1 MRVAV
6 LVASRN
12 RPDLVDAMAHSL
24 AQSMTLPYDLYV
36 VECGTDK
43 DKLSEHSTL
52 WYPDPQFRGKL
63 FGHSL
68 ALDAARKS
76 GKYDYYFVLMND
88 VTFEPGVDPARTLIE
103 QMEREPRMA
112 ILSPTNADGGYP
124 GATRE
129 ARAGW
134 RAVTTCDY
142 LGFMMKAAAL
152 DEVGF
157 LNPQFQYCWGAIH
170 ELSYKLYSAG
180 WFVAYSD
187 EISYRHLGG
196 STYGQKGTNTISREE
211 YQQRAKRFAYEYFRT
226 NYGDNWNEVF
236 LAATRPHTIAV
247 DTFTQHKQLWSSA
260 FTPEE
265 LSELRGDD
273 PRAGLVLEQ
282 RMQPL
287 STPGAKR
294 LHLGCGPEK
303 RAGWINIDT
312 QAALNPDIVAS
323 VDSLPM
329 FSDGSV
335 DVIEANHLFEHL
347 TYDSAL
353 AALKEWARVL
363 KPGAELFLELP
374 DFDACV
380 RMVGKYTDDRG
391 YDVGMIGLYGWPPAI
406 ATEGIP
412 QIHKWGWSRK
422 ELGRVLR
429 EAGFASV
436 EFGPITQTW
445 RVAAKVGRD
454 LRLRAVRGV
463 PSGARNV
470 PVATTNDSAT
480 RERSSPTTTP
490 DTMNANATISSHSAR
505 SFQLA
510 TDAKVL
516 VFAWPDWNDSTEL
529 EFLFNAF
536 GRHLVGRKDACL
548 CLRRDP
554 VLDPAPEVVRE
565 RLEAAY
571 VRALGPNAELDALVI
586 DDEFGPESVR
596 DLASTIT
603 CALELPSSVKAERAK
618 LCASLGTK
626 LVKSVKAFV
635 AATGGHDEN
644 APARYSREVL
654 DGVNWQLVEQIK
666 ALHPWNFPVI
676 LGNLRVSP
684 GAGTNLSPLA
694 IETTTSCRTQLLVDG
709 VAQRIDLRGKS
720 VLELGCDCGFW
731 SARLAELGA
740 TKVVGLD
747 SDARHVA
754 QARLYW
760 QVNDFLPQ
768 VNWNFEHGSLADE
781 ATRER
786 LRQQGP
792 FDVVLLSGG
801 LENTPNAR
809 EIVRLAGELAGEA
822 LVIDTRLGEGGL
834 GSNAPSRARL
844 FSQLDELELRS
855 EVLPVRFGASGG
867 LAELESYRKGERV
880 VIVAQRTAQLAG
892 KSGQK

>member
-1 MRVAV
+1 MKVAV

-12 RPDLVDAMAHSL
+12 RPDLVDAMARSL
-24 AQSMTLPYDLYV
+24 AQSMTLPYDLFV

-103 QMEREPRMA
+103 QLEREPRMA

-157 LNPQFQYCWGAIH
+157 LNPEFQYCWGAIH

-211 YQQRAKRFAYEYFRT
+211 YQQRAKRFAYEYFRR

-236 LAATRPHTIAV
+236 LAATRPHAIAV

-260 FTPEE
+260 FTPEKLAE
-265 LSELRGDD
+265 LGGND
-273 PRAGLVLEQ
+273 PRAGLALEK

-287 STPGAKR
+287 ATPGAKR

-303 RAGWINIDT
+303 RDGWINVDT
-312 QAALNPDIVAS
+312 QAAVNPDIVAS

-329 FSDGSV
+329 FADGSV

-363 KPGAELFLELP
+363 KPGAELYLEMP

-380 RMVGKYTDDRG
+380 RMVGKYKDDRG

-412 QIHKWGWSRK
+412 QIHKWGWSRT

-429 EAGFASV
+429 EAGFGSV

-463 PSGARNV
+463 PSGSKLSETKPMNHSSTLR
-470 PVATTNDSAT
+470 PHSPSAPAPLPAQ
-480 RERSSPTTTP
+480 RFE
-490 DTMNANATISSHSAR
+490 
-505 SFQLA
+505 LA
-510 TDAKVL
+510 TEASVL
-516 VFAWPDWNDSTEL
+516 VFAWPNWNDSTEL

-554 VLDPAPEVVRE
+554 ALDPPPAFVRE
-565 RLEAAY
+565 QLVAAY
-571 VRALGPNAELDALVI
+571 VRALGAIAELEVLVV
-586 DDEFGPESVR
+586 DDEFGPDSLR
-596 DLASTIT
+596 NLASTIT
-603 CALELPSSVKAERAK
+603 CALELPSSTKAERAK
-618 LCASLGTK
+618 LCASLGNK

-635 AATGGHDEN
+635 AATGGHDET
-644 APARYSREVL
+644 APAQYSREVL
-654 DGVNWQLVEQIK
+654 DRVNWQLVEEIK
-666 ALHPWNFPVI
+666 ALHPWNHPVV
-676 LGNLRVSP
+676 LGNLRVTP
-684 GAGTNLSPLA
+684 GAGSNVSPLA
-694 IETTTSCRTQLLVDG
+694 IETLTTCRAQLLVEG

-731 SARLAELGA
+731 SARLAEQGA
-740 TKVVGLD
+740 TKVVGVD
-747 SDARHVA
+747 SEARHVA
-754 QARLYW
+754 QAKLYW
-760 QVNDFLPQ
+760 QANGFLPQ
-768 VNWNFEHGSLADE
+768 GAWNFEQGSLTDE
-781 ATRER
+781 ATLER

-792 FDVVLLSGG
+792 FDIVLLSGG
-801 LENTPNAR
+801 LENQPNAR

-822 LVIDTRLGEGGL
+822 LVIDTRVGEAGP
-834 GSNAPSRARL
+834 GSNAPSRVRL
-844 FSQLDELELRS
+844 FSQLDALELRS

-867 LAELESYRKGERV
+867 LAELEAYCKGERV
-880 VIVAQRTAQLAG
+880 VIVAQRTTQLAG
-892 KSGQK
+892 KSRRS